1 MAAAPGEA
9 LAAVAEGDHDAGG
22 RVPIG
27 TASVTRHEEPT
38 TEAGADSARAL
49 LRRITTM
56 WRNASIYAPEHPRV
70 QGAVTAVLGHFGY
83 VASGDRTV
91 LVRDGKLL
99 LCGAT
104 FDLDDDEVAVLVAR
118 LREVGLRG
126 LELTPEAT
134 ANDLVEFLQMARRQR
149 HRGASELV
157 ARWPADHARLRALP
171 LVFEGDFQGDGSHG
185 KPAPGGA
192 TTKARLAARAPAS
205 PPPLPP
211 AVRSALQQLVA
222 DEETQARLAAM
233 AAMTTAEGERTTTL
247 PLLERLGQLLP
258 ADVGNDATAIAAT
271 VRTILARIERDLGE
285 VVRRGARVRGSDL
298 MRQALTLAR
307 TVFGTSSTPAQ
318 SGDALPSGRPEDEA
332 ITADVDLLLGEFE
345 QLPDEERSFPPEI
358 GAEHDF
364 ATAREQFGIC
374 LYLVARD
381 RRTGGSA
388 GARRRVAQLL
398 SRHGETLRSEWEP
411 YLAVDGSSKGR
422 DAERRAV
429 LQAMLDANV
438 DALQP
443 LRPHL
448 DAAFFAATFPDS
460 LAGCVRAL
468 GGDDAGRTVLRQGLQ
483 LVGPMLLLGGVAA
496 AERCGCL
503 ADERVVA
510 TLLEL
515 NTPEVREL
523 LPAMARQANAG
534 SLQRLRQFVLGLDL
548 APGVRAVLESAPDA
562 AGLPPTFLARLLA
575 AWTKQRATPTLV
587 GECAELLLATAQQ
600 FLANHDTA
608 GLLAAIPRLVH
619 SPLPETRALLAQ
631 LAKRGRWTRWDRT
644 SRAIRQCARQ
654 ALTTLQEAP

>member
-1 MAAAPGEA
+1 M
-9 LAAVAEGDHDAGG
+9 
-22 RVPIG
+22 PIG
-27 TASVTRHEEPT
+27 PSSVTRQEEPT
-38 TEAGADSARAL
+38 TESGADSARAL

-104 FDLDDDEVAVLVAR
+104 FDLDDDEAAVLVAR

-157 ARWPADHARLRALP
+157 AKWPADHARLRALP
-171 LVFEGDFQGDGSHG
+171 LLFEGDFEADGTPGRVATGGPTAKSRS
-185 KPAPGGA
+185 AP
-192 TTKARLAARAPAS
+192 RAPAA

-211 AVRSALQQLVA
+211 AVRSALHQLVA
-222 DEETQARLAAM
+222 DPETQARLAAM
-233 AAMTTAEGERTTTL
+233 AELTQASEGERTTTV

-271 VRTILARIERDLGE
+271 VRTILARVERDLGE

-298 MRQALTLAR
+298 MRQALTVAR
-307 TVFGTSSTPAQ
+307 TVFGTSSTPAR

-345 QLPDEERSFPPEI
+345 ELPDDERSFPSEI

-374 LYLVARD
+374 LYLVAQD

-388 GARRRVAQLL
+388 GARRRLAQLL

-411 YLAVDGSSKGR
+411 YLTAGGGNKGR
-422 DAERRAV
+422 EAERRAV
-429 LQAMLDANV
+429 LQSMLDANA

-468 GGDDAGRTVLRQGLQ
+468 GGDEAGRTVLRQGLQ
-483 LVGPMLLLGGVAA
+483 LVGPMLLLGGAAA

-503 ADERVVA
+503 ADQRVVA

-534 SLQRLRQFVLGLDL
+534 GMQLLRQFVLGLDL
-548 APGVRAVLESAPDA
+548 AAGVRAVLESAPDPT
-562 AGLPPTFLARLLA
+562 GLPPTFLARLMA

-600 FLANHDTA
+600 CLANHDTA

-631 LAKRGRWTRWDRT
+631 LATRGRWTRWDRT
-644 SRAIRQCARQ
+644 SRAIRHSARQ
-654 ALTTLQEAP
+654 ALTTLQETP